1 MTSNKINLSFLLILS
16 ALMGFTS
23 LSTDVYLPAMPA
35 MAAEL
40 GGSAELTITG
50 FLVGFA
56 IAQLIWGPISD
67 RIGRK
72 IPLYIGMVLFAIG
85 SIGCAMSNSMESI
98 VFWRVFQALGACVGP
113 MLSRAMIRDLFSS
126 TRAAQML
133 STLVIIMAIA
143 PIAGP
148 LIGGALL
155 KISSWHAIFWLLAAI
170 GVLMFF
176 AIFKL
181 PETLPQEKRA
191 TGSVLSSFTNYGK
204 LFGNKTFMLYTLSV
218 TFFYVAAYAFIAGS
232 PAVYINYFGI
242 DAQYYGFLFGINILG
257 VMALSFANRKL
268 VARFKLPVLLY
279 GASLIAFAFT
289 LVLLVFGWGDFF
301 REWGIIVPMFFVFSM
316 NGIIAATANAAAL
329 DRVPS
334 SLAGSAAALIGSL
347 QYGSGIISSI
357 LLALFADD
365 SPKAMVL
372 IIAVFVG
379 LCALMSFWAK
389 KGGKE

>member
-23 LSTDVYLPAMPA
+23 LSTDVYLPAMPT
-35 MAAEL
+35 MEKEL
-40 GGSAELTITG
+40 GGSAEYTITG

-72 IPLYIGMVLFAIG
+72 IPLYIGMVLFTIG
-85 SIGCAMSNSMESI
+85 SVGCAMSDSMESI
-98 VFWRVFQALGACVGP
+98 VFWRVFQALGACIGP

-148 LIGGALL
+148 FIGGMLL
-155 KISSWHAIFWLLAAI
+155 KASSWHAIFWLLAAI
-170 GVLMFF
+170 GVMMFF
-176 AIFKL
+176 SIFKL
-181 PETLPQEKRA
+181 PETLRQEKRS
-191 TGSVLSSFTNYGK
+191 TGSVLSSFANYGK
-204 LFGNKTFMLYTLSV
+204 LFGNKTFTLYTLSV
-218 TFFYVAAYAFIAGS
+218 TFFYVAIYAFIAGS
-232 PAVYINYFGI
+232 PAVYLNHFGI
-242 DAQYYGFLFGINILG
+242 DTQYYGVLYGINIVG
-257 VMALSFANRKL
+257 VVALSFVNRKL
-268 VARFKLPVLLY
+268 VARFKLPVLLFR
-279 GASLIAFAFT
+279 ASLIAFAFT
-289 LVLLVFGWGDFF
+289 LVLLFLGWNDLFL
-301 REWGIIVPMFFVFSM
+301 EWGIIVPMFFVFGM

-334 SLAGSAAALIGSL
+334 SLAGSAAALLGAL

-372 IIAVFVG
+372 IIAVFAG
-379 LCALMSFWAK
+379 LCTLMSFWAK
-389 KGGKE
+389 KD

>member
-113 MLSRAMIRDLFSS
+113 MLSRAMICDLFSS

-148 LIGGALL
+148 LI
-155 KISSWHAIFWLLAAI
+155 
-170 GVLMFF
+170 
-176 AIFKL
+176 
-181 PETLPQEKRA
+181 
-191 TGSVLSSFTNYGK
+191 
-204 LFGNKTFMLYTLSV
+204 
-218 TFFYVAAYAFIAGS
+218 
-232 PAVYINYFGI
+232 
-242 DAQYYGFLFGINILG
+242 
-257 VMALSFANRKL
+257 
-268 VARFKLPVLLY
+268 
-279 GASLIAFAFT
+279 
-289 LVLLVFGWGDFF
+289 
-301 REWGIIVPMFFVFSM
+301 
-316 NGIIAATANAAAL
+316 
-329 DRVPS
+329 
-334 SLAGSAAALIGSL
+334 
-347 QYGSGIISSI
+347 
-357 LLALFADD
+357 
-365 SPKAMVL
+365 
-372 IIAVFVG
+372 AVFVG